1 MILNSYIN
9 FYRYSTYEEEGDW
22 EDVWGMSVLEIA
34 PSALF
39 IDKLISS
46 FLVIEFYGAEE
57 TSVAKLNVTKIKD
70 FSIFKD
76 YILKI
81 VFW

>member
-1 MILNSYIN
+1 MILYSYIN

-22 EDVWGMSVLEIA
+22 DDVWGVAVLEIA
-34 PSALF
+34 PPAPI
-39 IDKLISS
+39 IDNLINSL
-46 FLVIEFYGAEE
+46 LVIEFYGAEE
-57 TSVAKLNVTKIKD
+57 TRVAKLNVTKIKD
-70 FSIFKD
+70 FSIFND

>member
-22 EDVWGMSVLEIA
+22 DDVWGMGVLEIA
-34 PSALF
+34 PPAPI
-39 IDKLISS
+39 IDKLINS
-46 FLVIEFYGAEE
+46 FLVIEFYTAEE

-70 FSIFKD
+70 FSIFND